1 MVSCVSGQCKIE
13 TTKPEY
19 RIPACLR
26 KGAQLS
32 PTLGEFTVMPAA
44 IRNWTCSLAS
54 LLVLSGAAAAQDKA
68 EKPLG
73 YPNRP
78 IRIVVAVQPGAG
90 GDTVARMIGQM
101 LADRW
106 GQNAVID
113 NRSGGGGVIATELV
127 AKSPPDGYTLLSQGE
142 TVLLQGATKR
152 VPFDVLKVFDP
163 VVATSAQPYVLL
175 AGPTLPVKSMKELVA
190 FSATQRVTYSG
201 AAGVGSTV
209 HLGMEWWAQ
218 LSGAKLL
225 YIPYKG
231 SAPAIVGA
239 MGGEIHLAGASAI
252 AASGAIR
259 SGKLRGLA
267 SLGLTRIP
275 AMPDLPTVAEQGYP
289 GFKITNRYAVFAPA
303 GVPRPIV
310 AAINRVIADGMHT
323 PQVTQ
328 RLIADGSQPAER
340 MTPEELRASM
350 TRDYGEMVQ
359 QVKRLNIKIE

>member
-1 MVSCVSGQCKIE
+1 MQI
-13 TTKPEY
+13 
-19 RIPACLR
+19 
-26 KGAQLS
+26 
-32 PTLGEFTVMPAA
+32 M
-44 IRNWTCSLAS
+44 IRNWACRLAP
-54 LLVLSGAAAAQDKA
+54 LLLLSGGAVAQDKT
-68 EKPLG
+68 ERPLG

-78 IRIVVAVQPGAG
+78 IRLVVAVQPGAG
-90 GDTVARMIGQM
+90 GDAIARLVGQM
-101 LADRW
+101 LTDHW
-106 GQNAVID
+106 GQNAVVD
-113 NRSGGGGVIATELV
+113 NRAGGGGVIATELV
-127 AKSPPDGYTLLSQGE
+127 ARAAPDGYTLLSQGE
-142 TVLLQGATKR
+142 SVLLQGATQR

-190 FSATQRVTYSG
+190 FSAKQTVNYSG
-201 AAGVGSTV
+201 AAGVGSTI
-209 HLGMEWWAQ
+209 HLGMEWWAK

-225 YIPYKG
+225 YVPYKG

-252 AASGAIR
+252 AATGAIR

-289 GFKITNRYAVFAPA
+289 GFKITNRYGLLAPA
-303 GVPRPIV
+303 GLPRPILL
-310 AAINRVIADGMHT
+310 AINRVITEGMHT

-350 TRDYGEMVQ
+350 TRDYAELAQ
-359 QVKRLNIKIE
+359 QVKRMNIKL

>member
-1 MVSCVSGQCKIE
+1 
-13 TTKPEY
+13 
-19 RIPACLR
+19 
-26 KGAQLS
+26 
-32 PTLGEFTVMPAA
+32 
-44 IRNWTCSLAS
+44 
-54 LLVLSGAAAAQDKA
+54 
-68 EKPLG
+68 
-73 YPNRP
+73 
-78 IRIVVAVQPGAG
+78 
-90 GDTVARMIGQM
+90 
-101 LADRW
+101 
-106 GQNAVID
+106 
-113 NRSGGGGVIATELV
+113 
-127 AKSPPDGYTLLSQGE
+127 
-142 TVLLQGATKR
+142 
-152 VPFDVLKVFDP
+152 
-163 VVATSAQPYVLL
+163 
-175 AGPTLPVKSMKELVA
+175 
-190 FSATQRVTYSG
+190 
-201 AAGVGSTV
+201 
-209 HLGMEWWAQ
+209 
-218 LSGAKLL
+218 LL

-310 AAINRVIADGMHT
+310 AAINRVITEGMHS